1 MALAKSVNKLL
12 LAASASKARL
22 IVVNGILCSLLG
34 YFTFAFRNGPR
45 KGHYSSQIQINA
57 GGQNGATIR
66 VTSWAIIDIRHA
78 ALDRYGTHQKTIS
91 RRPEQMYS
99 PSDIGLGLAWGG
111 SLFTSVSN
119 RRRGTKLRLLFKSF
133 PGSLLKSGMGPLA
146 RYSNHQEIINRRPE
160 QMYTSF
166 DTRLEWP
173 REGPL
178 FELDLNKR
186 RGPKRGHYSSQLLGH
201 Y

>member
-1 MALAKSVNKLL
+1 MAPTLTPTQS
-12 LAASASKARL
+12 RL
-22 IVVNGILCSLLG
+22 YIEG
-34 YFTFAFRNGPR
+34 YL
-45 KGHYSSQIQINA
+45 Q
-57 GGQNGATIR
+57 QNNLECLVMFFVKMLNSET
-66 VTSWAIIDIRHA
+66 VEE
-78 ALDRYGTHQKTIS
+78 LGTHQKTIS
-91 RRPEQMYS
+91 RISEQMYS
-99 PSDIGLGLAWGG
+99 PSDTGLGMAWGG

-119 RRRGTKLRLLFKSF
+119 KHCGAKMRVLFKSF

-146 RYSNHQEIINRRPE
+146 RYSNHQEIVNRRPE

-173 REGPL
+173 REGSL

-186 RGPKRGHYSSQLLGH
+186 RDPKQGHYSSQLVGH

>member
-1 MALAKSVNKLL
+1 M
-12 LAASASKARL
+12 
-22 IVVNGILCSLLG
+22 
-34 YFTFAFRNGPR
+34 GP
-45 KGHYSSQIQINA
+45 
-57 GGQNGATIR
+57 
-66 VTSWAIIDIRHA
+66 
-78 ALDRYGTHQKTIS
+78 LF
-91 RRPEQMYS
+91 ES
-99 PSDIGLGLAWGG
+99 P
-111 SLFTSVSN
+111 
-119 RRRGTKLRLLFKSF
+119 
-133 PGSLLKSGMGPLA
+133 PGPLLKSGMGPLA

>member
-1 MALAKSVNKLL
+1 MRPLFESPPGPLL
-12 LAASASKARL
+12 
-22 IVVNGILCSLLG
+22 
-34 YFTFAFRNGPR
+34 
-45 KGHYSSQIQINA
+45 
-57 GGQNGATIR
+57 
-66 VTSWAIIDIRHA
+66 TSNM
-78 ALDRYGTHQKTIS
+78 DRFGTHQKTIS

-99 PSDIGLGLAWGG
+99 SSDTGLGLAWGG

-119 RRRGTKLRLLFKSF
+119 KRRRAKLRLLFKSF
-133 PGSLLKSGMGPLA
+133 PGPLLKSGMGPLA

-173 REGPL
+173 REEPL

-186 RGPKRGHYSSQLLGH
+186 RGPKRCCYSSQLLGH

>member
-1 MALAKSVNKLL
+1 MGPLFESPPGPLLTSVM
-12 LAASASKARL
+12 R
-22 IVVNGILCSLLG
+22 
-34 YFTFAFRNGPR
+34 P
-45 KGHYSSQIQINA
+45 
-57 GGQNGATIR
+57 
-66 VTSWAIIDIRHA
+66 
-78 ALDRYGTHQKTIS
+78 LDRYGTHQKTIS

-99 PSDIGLGLAWGG
+99 PSDTGLGLAWGG

-119 RRRGTKLRLLFKSF
+119 KRRGAKLRLLFNSF
-133 PGSLLKSGMGPLA
+133 PGPLLKSVMGPLA

-166 DTRLEWP
+166 DTRLECP

-186 RGPKRGHYSSQLLGH
+186 WGPKRGHYSSQLLGH

>member
-1 MALAKSVNKLL
+1 MNKLL

-22 IVVNGILCSLLG
+22 IAVTW

-45 KGHYSSQIQINA
+45 KGHYSNQIHYSSWTRINA

-78 ALDRYGTHQKTIS
+78 PLGKYGTHQKTIC

-99 PSDIGLGLAWGG
+99 PSDKGLGLAWGG

-119 RRRGTKLRLLFKSF
+119 KRRGAKLRLLFKSF
-133 PGSLLKSGMGPLA
+133 SGPLLKSGIRPLA

-160 QMYTSF
+160 QIGVAQG
-166 DTRLEWP
+166 
-173 REGPL
+173 GPL
-178 FELDLNKR
+178 LELDLNKR
-186 RGPKRGHYSSQLLGH
+186 RGPKRGHYSSQFLGH

>member
-1 MALAKSVNKLL
+1 MGPLFESPP
-12 LAASASKARL
+12 
-22 IVVNGILCSLLG
+22 GSLL
-34 YFTFAFRNGPR
+34 
-45 KGHYSSQIQINA
+45 
-57 GGQNGATIR
+57 
-66 VTSWAIIDIRHA
+66 TSDMRP
-78 ALDRYGTHQKTIS
+78 LDRYGTHQKTIS

-99 PSDIGLGLAWGG
+99 PSVTGLGLAWGG
-111 SLFTSVSN
+111 SLFMSVSN
-119 RRRGTKLRLLFKSF
+119 KRRGAKLRLLFQSF
-133 PGSLLKSGMGPLA
+133 PGQLLKSGMRPLA

-186 RGPKRGHYSSQLLGH
+186 QGPKRGHYSSQLLGH